1 MSSASF
7 AKRRRFIAW
16 ARAEDAKQESKQT
29 DVPSERPTLLSGLA
43 AGLKFVGDAGAP
55 PARDP
60 VQEARDAL
68 TARLDKYLSVYL
80 AGENNTTRLGEL
92 VTILSGEIGRSA
104 ALQKSVSKKRW
115 LGHYVQAACERR
127 RRPGRQKDHRLAQFF
142 LYAWTQVSIERA
154 ERGERVA
161 SVYPPA
167 SEILEWINSQVD
179 DDGSKLWHIPP
190 EISERDV
197 RVELKKIGASAW
209 MKRQAA
215 EGRFDKPAEN
225 LEGK

>member
-1 MSSASF
+1 MTSAAF
-7 AKRRRFIAW
+7 AKRRRFVAW
-16 ARAEDAKQESKQT
+16 ARAV
-29 DVPSERPTLLSGLA
+29 DVKRDENSGD
-43 AGLKFVGDAGAP
+43 GDGAP
-55 PARDP
+55 SLLMRGAHVASTAQAAQDP
-60 VQEARDAL
+60 ARDAL
-68 TARLDKYLSVYL
+68 TARLDKYLSEYL

-167 SEILEWINSQVD
+167 SEILEWIHSQVD

>member
-7 AKRRRFIAW
+7 AKRRRFVAW
-16 ARAEDAKQESKQT
+16 ARAEDAKQESQHS
-29 DVPSERPTLLSGLA
+29 DVPSERPTLLSGLG
-43 AGLKFVGDAGAP
+43 AGLKFAGDAGAP
-55 PARDP
+55 PARDR

-68 TARLDKYLSVYL
+68 TARLDKYLSEYL

-104 ALQKSVSKKRW
+104 ALQTGAGKKTC

-154 ERGERVA
+154 KRGERVA

-167 SEILEWINSQVD
+167 REILEWIHSQVD
-179 DDGSKLWHIPP
+179 DDGSMLWHIPP

-197 RVELKKIGASAW
+197 RAELKKIGASAW

-215 EGRFDKPAEN
+215 EGRSDKPPEN
-225 LEGK
+225 LEEK

>member
-1 MSSASF
+1 M
-7 AKRRRFIAW
+7 
-16 ARAEDAKQESKQT
+16 
-29 DVPSERPTLLSGLA
+29 
-43 AGLKFVGDAGAP
+43 
-55 PARDP
+55 
-60 VQEARDAL
+60 QEARDAL
-68 TARLDKYLSVYL
+68 TAQLDKYLSEYL

-92 VTILSGEIGRSA
+92 VTILSCEIGRSA
-104 ALQKSVSKKRW
+104 ALQTSVSKNSW

-167 SEILEWINSQVD
+167 REILEWIDSQVD

-190 EISERDV
+190 KISERDV
-197 RVELKKIGASAW
+197 RVELKKIRASAW

-215 EGRFDKPAEN
+215 EGRFDRPPEN